1 VSARGPAR
9 LSLHTRRSGP
19 WVRRLVSGHTPLV
32 NAHLSLHPDPVE
44 VATARRFV
52 VDTLTRW
59 RLTQDLDT
67 VVLLAS
73 ELVANA
79 VMHAGTDIVLTLSSH
94 ARVLTVEVSDGSAQA
109 PVRRAAVPAT
119 ATDGR
124 GLNLIADLSDDW
136 GFRTV
141 PSLGKVVWFSLD
153 ERAPVGPRA

>member
-1 VSARGPAR
+1 
-9 LSLHTRRSGP
+9 
-19 WVRRLVSGHTPLV
+19 
-32 NAHLSLHPDPVE
+32 VE

-52 VDTLTRW
+52 TATLTRW
-59 RLTQDLDT
+59 RVTHDRDT

-79 VMHAGTDIVLTLSSH
+79 ITHARTDIVLTLSCEGGL
-94 ARVLTVEVSDGSAQA
+94 LTVEVSDGSSYL
-109 PVRRAAVPAT
+109 PVRRVSAPST

-141 PSLGKVVWFSLD
+141 PSFGKVVWFSLD
-153 ERAPVGPRA
+153 DRTPVGGRA